1 MPAKHA
7 LVLAVLLFA
16 TQRLL
21 LADLGGSYVL
31 PLNHEALQYNSRPV
45 NDPVAKLQR
54 ALNNGGARLEFDQD
68 FGYLRSLLKAL
79 DVPVSS
85 QVLVFS
91 KTSFQAP
98 RIAPRLPRA
107 IYFNDTVTVGYVR
120 GGDVLELTAVDPE
133 QGVIFYTLEQD
144 PNAAPALDRQEQCL
158 QCHATG
164 ATLGVPG
171 LLVRSVYPDRT
182 GMPVFQAGTFVTDH
196 RSPLKERWGGW
207 YVTGTHSGAHM
218 GNTVMEDKKRLETFD
233 PRAGQNVKDLKP
245 YFDTGAYLSPY
256 SDIVAL
262 MVLEHQTRMQN
273 LITRIGF
280 ESRIA
285 VFDSN
290 VMNKLLGESPATL
303 TESARRR
310 VQNPSEELLRYLLF
324 TNEAP
329 LDGPV
334 AGVSGFAEEYSARGP
349 RDSKGRSLYELDL
362 KKRLFKYP
370 CSPLIYSA
378 SFDALPKPALD
389 YIYRRLWEVLSGKD
403 TSEPFARLTS
413 EDRRAILQ
421 ILHDTK
427 PNLPEF
433 FKVSP

>member
-1 MPAKHA
+1 MPAKRA
-7 LVLAVLLFA
+7 LLLAVLLFA
-16 TQRLL
+16 AQGLL

-31 PLNHEALQYNSRPV
+31 PLNHEAIQYNSRPV
-45 NDPVAKLQR
+45 NDPVAKLQQT
-54 ALNNGGARLEFDQD
+54 LNNGGARLEFDQD

-120 GGDVLELTAVDPE
+120 GGDVVELTAVDPE

-171 LLVRSVYPDRT
+171 LVVRSVYPDRT

-207 YVTGTHSGAHM
+207 YVTGTHGGAHM

-262 MVLEHQTRMQN
+262 LVLEHQTRMQN

-290 VMNKLLGESPATL
+290 VMNKLLGEPPGTL

-324 TNEAP
+324 TDEAP

-334 AGVSGFAEEYSARGP
+334 AGVSGFAEQYSARGP
-349 RDSKGRSLYELDL
+349 RDGKGRSLYELDL

-378 SFDALPKPALD
+378 SFDGLPKPALD

-403 TSEPFARLTS
+403 TSEQFARLTS
-413 EDRRAILQ
+413 EDRRAILE
-421 ILHDTK
+421 ILRDTK
-427 PNLPEF
+427 ANLPEY